1 MRLFCWQKIILTKIN
16 IYVWNSKKML
26 ILPSN
31 QYQFTPIKMK
41 KIALS
46 LMAVAFGLFVACG
59 PSAEEKA
66 AKEKAIQ
73 DSIARADSIA
83 KAELEAAAAAQADSI
98 ARAEAEAA
106 KADSIAKAEEAA
118 KGKKK

>member
-1 MRLFCWQKIILTKIN
+1 
-16 IYVWNSKKML
+16 ML

-41 KIALS
+41 KIAFS

-66 AKEKAIQ
+66 AKEKATQ

-83 KAELEAAAAAQADSI
+83 KAEAEAAAAAAQADSI
-98 ARAEAEAA
+98 AKAAEAA

-118 KGKKK
+118 VKGKKK